1 MEQIKTD
8 SILDS
13 VHYVMVEGTD
23 TVTVDS
29 LKVITD
35 TGDTAVIIREVIH
48 DIDLQ
53 IIEKLIADEDYGGK
67 IVSILILLFGLIAV
81 LKRWKKNK

>member
-13 VHYVMVEGTD
+13 VHHVIVEGTD

-29 LKVITD
+29 LKIITD

-67 IVSILILLFGLIAV
+67 IVSVLILLFGLIAV

>member
-13 VHYVMVEGTD
+13 VHYVTVEGTD

-67 IVSILILLFGLIAV
+67 IVSVLILLFGLIAV